1 MPSASVPDFRKH
13 DWTVIGDSS
22 YIPIRSYSGKEVVS
36 VDVLTDVLQT
46 VRVKTACYGR
56 LEAAAPWGI
65 RVPGGEDAKF
75 HVVLEGSCMLE
86 VEGAAPLA
94 LNSGDLV
101 ALPHGHEHVL
111 RDANDSAVINL
122 HSLLGCGDGAE
133 RQQAR
138 QLRVGGEGPV
148 TTLVSGIISF
158 EDRRNNPL
166 LAVLPPVIP
175 LLGEAGRAVP
185 WLESTLQFIACEASS
200 RRPGAQTV
208 ISRLADILF
217 IQIVRGHLA
226 ALGDASGDGPGWLG
240 ALAEPQIGAALSL
253 VHQRPEQ
260 SWTVASLAQRVGM
273 SRSAFAS
280 RFTRLVGEPPLH
292 YVTRWRMQKAA
303 GLLREGRST
312 LAEIAEQVG
321 YESETAF
328 SKAFKRAVG
337 SSPGAYRRAARGL
350 SQSEAA

>member
-1 MPSASVPDFRKH
+1 M
-13 DWTVIGDSS
+13 
-22 YIPIRSYSGKEVVS
+22 
-36 VDVLTDVLQT
+36 DVLTDVLQT

-56 LEAAAPWGI
+56 LEASGPWGI
-65 RVPGGEDAKF
+65 RVAAGDHAKF
-75 HVVLEGSCMLE
+75 HVVLEGNCQLE
-86 VEGAAPLA
+86 VEGAEPLQ
-94 LNSGDLV
+94 LTSGDLV

-111 RDANDSAVINL
+111 RDASDSPVTNL
-122 HSLLGCGDGAE
+122 QSILSCQEGTEL
-133 RQQAR
+133 RQTAR
-138 QLRVGGEGPV
+138 QLRLGGNGAL
-148 TTLVSGIISF
+148 TTFVSGSISF

-175 LLGEAGRAVP
+175 LLGEAGRSVP
-185 WLESTLQFIACEASS
+185 WLESTLQFIASEAAS

-226 ALGDASGDGPGWLG
+226 ALSEASGDGPGWLG

-303 GLLREGRST
+303 GLLREGRAT

-337 SSPGAYRRAARGL
+337 SSPGAYRRAARGV

>member
-1 MPSASVPDFRKH
+1 M
-13 DWTVIGDSS
+13 
-22 YIPIRSYSGKEVVS
+22 
-36 VDVLTDVLQT
+36 DVLTDVLQT

-56 LEAAAPWGI
+56 LEAGAPWGI
-65 RVPGGEDAKF
+65 RVPGDDDAKF
-75 HVVLEGSCMLE
+75 HVVLAGSCRLE
-86 VEGAAPLA
+86 VADAEPLE
-94 LNSGDLV
+94 LRSGDLV

-111 RDANDSAVINL
+111 RDGSDSMVINL
-122 HSLLGCGDGAE
+122 QSVLSCNAE
-133 RQQAR
+133 GGNGEHAR
-138 QLRVGGEGPV
+138 QLRVGGSGPV
-148 TTLVSGIISF
+148 TTLVSGCISF

-226 ALGDASGDGPGWLG
+226 ALGEASDDGPGWLG

-337 SSPGAYRRAARGL
+337 SSPGAYRRAARNL

>member
-1 MPSASVPDFRKH
+1 LL
-13 DWTVIGDSS
+13 
-22 YIPIRSYSGKEVVS
+22 
-36 VDVLTDVLQT
+36 LT
-46 VRVKTACYGR
+46 
-56 LEAAAPWGI
+56 
-65 RVPGGEDAKF
+65 
-75 HVVLEGSCMLE
+75 
-86 VEGAAPLA
+86 
-94 LNSGDLV
+94 SGDLV

-111 RDANDSAVINL
+111 RDVDGSDVVSL
-122 HSLLGCGDGAE
+122 QSLLDCTDASE
-133 RQQAR
+133 RRQQAR
-138 QLRVGGEGPV
+138 QLRVGGEGAV
-148 TTLVSGIISF
+148 TTLVSGSINF

-175 LLGEAGRAVP
+175 LLGEAGRSVP
-185 WLESTLQFIACEASS
+185 WLESTLQFIACEATA

-226 ALGDASGDGPGWLG
+226 ALGEATGDGPGWLG

-337 SSPGAYRRAARGL
+337 SSPGAYRRASRNV

>member
-1 MPSASVPDFRKH
+1 M
-13 DWTVIGDSS
+13 
-22 YIPIRSYSGKEVVS
+22 
-36 VDVLTDVLQT
+36 DVLTDVLQT

-56 LEAAAPWGI
+56 LEAGAPWGL
-65 RVPGGEDAKF
+65 RVPAGEDAKF
-75 HVVLEGSCMLE
+75 HVVLEGNCWLD
-86 VEGAAPLA
+86 VEGTPSVA
-94 LNSGDLV
+94 LSAGDLV
-101 ALPHGHEHVL
+101 ALPHGHEHTLSDASGAQMTPLESVL
-111 RDANDSAVINL
+111 SCSQSERTGDSIMRRI
-122 HSLLGCGDGAE
+122 GGA
-133 RQQAR
+133 
-138 QLRVGGEGPV
+138 GPQ
-148 TTLVSGIISF
+148 TILVSGRISF

-185 WLESTLQFIACEASS
+185 WLESTLKFIACEASS
-200 RRPGAQTV
+200 GRPGAQTV

-226 ALGDASGDGPGWLG
+226 QLNEANNVPGWLG
-240 ALAEPQIGAALSL
+240 ALSEPQIGAALSL

-303 GLLREGRST
+303 GLLREGRAT

-337 SSPGAYRRAARGL
+337 SSPGAYRRAARNL
-350 SQSEAA
+350 NTASSAAA

>member
-1 MPSASVPDFRKH
+1 M
-13 DWTVIGDSS
+13 
-22 YIPIRSYSGKEVVS
+22 
-36 VDVLTDVLQT
+36 DVLTDVLQT

-56 LEAAAPWGI
+56 LEAGAPWGL

-75 HVVLEGSCMLE
+75 HVVLEGNCWLD
-86 VEGAAPLA
+86 VEGTPSVA
-94 LNSGDLV
+94 LSAGDLV

-111 RDANDSAVINL
+111 SDASGAQLTPLDSVVSCGNNGSRSNDAGTRRIGGS
-122 HSLLGCGDGAE
+122 GA
-133 RQQAR
+133 Q
-138 QLRVGGEGPV
+138 
-148 TTLVSGIISF
+148 TILVSGRISF

-175 LLGEAGRAVP
+175 LLGEAGRSVP

-200 RRPGAQTV
+200 GRPGAQTV

-226 ALGDASGDGPGWLG
+226 QLNEANNVPGWLG
-240 ALAEPQIGAALSL
+240 ALSEPQIGAALSL

-303 GLLREGRST
+303 GLLREGRAT

-337 SSPGAYRRAARGL
+337 SSPGAYRRTARSVSTAPSAA
-350 SQSEAA
+350 A